1 MIRFLNVSF
10 SYSEK
15 EVFKN
20 INLEIKEGDW
30 VALVG
35 ANGSGKSTLI
45 KLINGILI
53 PNEGRVLVDELDTK
67 DEKVIWEIRRRVGIV
82 FQNPDTQIVASI
94 VEDDIAFGPENL
106 GLPPDE
112 IKDRVE
118 QVLKVLGLSEFRF
131 SPTYALSG
139 GQKQKLA
146 IAGILAMK
154 PTYLVLDEPTSML
167 DPPSRKDINRILK
180 FLYSKEKLTIIY
192 STHNPEEI
200 ILANRVI
207 ALFKGKI
214 VFDGKPA
221 EFFSE
226 PEKVWAYGVK
236 LPIIT
241 HLCYKLKQRNLDIKF
256 PLFDPIELSEELWRL
271 KSRR

>member
-1 MIRFLNVSF
+1 MIKLLNVSF
-10 SYSEK
+10 SYNGK
-15 EVFKN
+15 EIFKN
-20 INLEIKEGDW
+20 INLEIKEGEW
-30 VALVG
+30 IALVG

-45 KLINGILI
+45 KLLNGILI
-53 PNEGRVLVDELDTK
+53 PNEGQVLIDDLNTK
-67 DEKVIWEIRRRVGIV
+67 EEKAIWEIRKRVGVV

-118 QVLKVLGLSEFRF
+118 QVLNILELTDFRF

-154 PTYLVLDEPTSML
+154 PKYLVLDEPTSML
-167 DPPSRKDINRILK
+167 DPPSRKDINKILK
-180 FLYSKEKLTIIY
+180 FLYNKEKITVIY
-192 STHNPEEI
+192 STHNPEEV

-207 ALFKGKI
+207 ALFKGSI
-214 VFDGKPA
+214 VFDGKPE
-221 EFFSE
+221 EFFLE
-226 PEKVWAYGVK
+226 PERVWNYGVK
-236 LPIIT
+236 IPIIT
-241 HLCYKLKQRNLDIKF
+241 YLCYKLKQRGLKVNF
-256 PLFDPIELSEELWRL
+256 PIFEPKELSEELWRL
-271 KSRR
+271 KLKT

>member
-1 MIRFLNVSF
+1 MIKFLNVSF
-10 SYSEK
+10 SYGEK
-15 EVFKN
+15 EVFNN
-20 INLEIKEGDW
+20 INLEIKQGDW

-45 KLINGILI
+45 KLINGILLPTKGCI
-53 PNEGRVLVDELDTK
+53 LVDELDTR
-67 DEKVIWEIRRRVGIV
+67 DEKAIWEIRRRVGVV

-112 IKDRVE
+112 IRERVE
-118 QVLKVLGLSEFRF
+118 QVLKVLGLSEFRY

-154 PTYLVLDEPTSML
+154 PIYLVLDEPTSML
-167 DPPSRKDINRILK
+167 DPPSRRDINRILK
-180 FLYSKEKLTIIY
+180 FLYNKEKLTIIY

-200 ILANRVI
+200 TLANRVVV
-207 ALFKGKI
+207 LFKGNI
-214 VFDGKPA
+214 VFDGRPE

-226 PEKVWAYGVK
+226 PEKVWSYGVK

-241 HLCYKLKQRNLDIKF
+241 HLCYRLRQHKLKVKF
-256 PLFDPIELSEELWRL
+256 PLFDPVELSEELWRL
-271 KSRR
+271 KSKK